1 MCVSVC
7 VSCRALHDCMR
18 GGGVV
23 EKSSKRSSHVRPSS
37 HVARLLYI
45 ERERPLG
52 AAPPPEPDDAIDFK
66 LESMAF

>member
-1 MCVSVC
+1 M
-7 VSCRALHDCMR
+7 LIFNWPE
-18 GGGVV
+18 VV
-23 EKSSKRSSHVRPSS
+23 REIHRREKKLARSS